1 MMISFAKLGI
11 EFTVLEFTFA
21 MVFLAQPRIKK
32 F

>member
-1 MMISFAKLGI
+1 MMISFAKLRVQ
-11 EFTVLEFTFA
+11 FTVLEFTFG